1 MGLEGTKTALPDRP
15 ITCNLRTARVLGI
28 FNTKTSLQV
37 DREIGPRARR
47 LNVAGVA
54 TKDSRRPRQGAVAAV
69 RRRGSAP
76 VQSNRTSDSAWRPG
90 LSRRWLVALA
100 AALSLLAGTAWAD
113 NYPSRPIRIVVPT
126 QAGAAQD
133 IMARL
138 LQPYL
143 ERSLGQPIIIEN
155 RSGASTMI
163 GTDAVAKAAPDGYT
177 LLIVPT
183 TFTVNAALNTKL
195 SFDLQRDF
203 EPITVLVKN
212 PLLFAVNA
220 KVPARTLM
228 EFAALAKAEPGKFN
242 YGTSGAS
249 TQAHLL
255 LEMWT
260 ARAGIKL
267 QHIPYRGGAPA
278 ALAVAAGETQLVLL
292 SPLGILGQIQAGLVR
307 AVATGGLVRDPNFPD
322 LPTASESGFP
332 GFEAVQWLGLLTT
345 AGTPKEIVHR
355 LNAEVNR
362 VLQIPDVVA
371 KLALQGTT
379 AAGSSPEEFKALI
392 AAEIRGWKDVAQQ
405 AGIKATE

>member
-1 MGLEGTKTALPDRP
+1 MLATA
-15 ITCNLRTARVLGI
+15 G
-28 FNTKTSLQV
+28 
-37 DREIGPRARR
+37 
-47 LNVAGVA
+47 A
-54 TKDSRRPRQGAVAAV
+54 TR
-69 RRRGSAP
+69 
-76 VQSNRTSDSAWRPG
+76 
-90 LSRRWLVALA
+90 
-100 AALSLLAGTAWAD
+100 AD

-133 IMARL
+133 ILARL

-143 ERSLGQPIIIEN
+143 EKSLGQPIIVEN

-195 SFDLQRDF
+195 SFDLERDF

-220 KVPARTLM
+220 KVPARTLQ
-228 EFAALAKAEPGKFN
+228 EFVALAKAEPGKLN

-255 LEMWT
+255 LEMWS
-260 ARAGIKL
+260 ARAGIRM
-267 QHIPYRGGAPA
+267 QHVPYRGGAPA
-278 ALAVAAGETQLVLL
+278 ALAVASGEVQLVLL
-292 SPLGILGQIQAGLVR
+292 SPLGILPQIEAGLVR
-307 AVATGGLVRDPNFPD
+307 PLATGGLTRDPNFPD
-322 LPTASESGFP
+322 LPTAAESGFP

-345 AGTPKEIVHR
+345 AGTPKDIVAR
-355 LNAEVNR
+355 INAEVNGALR
-362 VLQIPDVVA
+362 EPDMTA

-379 AAGSSPEEFKALI
+379 AAGGSPREFKALI
-392 AAEIRGWKDVAQQ
+392 ADEIRNWKDVAQK
-405 AGIKATE
+405 ANIKPAD

>member
-1 MGLEGTKTALPDRP
+1 MSKHSIFRL
-15 ITCNLRTARVLGI
+15 ARIQATL
-28 FNTKTSLQV
+28 
-37 DREIGPRARR
+37 
-47 LNVAGVA
+47 AGVA
-54 TKDSRRPRQGAVAAV
+54 V
-69 RRRGSAP
+69 
-76 VQSNRTSDSAWRPG
+76 
-90 LSRRWLVALA
+90 LM
-100 AALSLLAGTAWAD
+100 LAGAADGWVD
-113 NYPSRPIRIVVPT
+113 NYPSRPIRMVVPT

-143 ERSLGQPIIIEN
+143 EKSLGQPIIVDN

-163 GTDAVAKAAPDGYT
+163 GTEAVAKAAPDGYT

-195 SFDLQRDF
+195 AFDLERDF

-220 KVPARTLM
+220 KVPARTLA
-228 EFAALAKAEPGKFN
+228 EFVTLAKAEPGKLN

-255 LEMWT
+255 LEMWS
-260 ARAGIKL
+260 ARAGIKM

-292 SPLGILGQIQAGLVR
+292 SPLGILPQIEAGLVR
-307 AVATGGLVRDPNFPD
+307 PLATGGPARDPKFPD
-322 LPTASESGFP
+322 LPTAAESGFP

-345 AGTPKEIVHR
+345 AGTPKEIVAK

-362 VLQIPDVVA
+362 VLRAPDVVA

-379 AAGSSPEEFKALI
+379 AAGGSPAEFKALI
-392 AAEIRGWKDVAQQ
+392 ADEIRNWKEVAQK
-405 AGIKATE
+405 ANIKGAE

>member
-1 MGLEGTKTALPDRP
+1 MQLNRP
-15 ITCNLRTARVLGI
+15 SISTLRPCR
-28 FNTKTSLQV
+28 S
-37 DREIGPRARR
+37 RAR
-47 LNVAGVA
+47 LVGM
-54 TKDSRRPRQGAVAAV
+54 VAAFLV
-69 RRRGSAP
+69 L
-76 VQSNRTSDSAWRPG
+76 SD
-90 LSRRWLVALA
+90 A
-100 AALSLLAGTAWAD
+100 ADAQTD

-133 IMARL
+133 ILARL

-143 ERSLGQPIIIEN
+143 EKSLGQPIIVEN

-183 TFTVNAALNTKL
+183 TFTVNAALNPKL

-228 EFAALAKAEPGKFN
+228 DFVALAKAAPDKLN

-255 LEMWT
+255 LEMWST
-260 ARAGIKL
+260 RAGIRM

-278 ALAVAAGETQLVLL
+278 ALAVATGEVQLVLL
-292 SPLGILGQIQAGLVR
+292 SPLGILPQIEAGLVR
-307 AVATGGLVRDPNFPD
+307 AIATGGLTRDPKFPD
-322 LPTASESGFP
+322 LPTAAESGFP
-332 GFEAVQWLGLLTT
+332 GFEAVQWLGLLATG
-345 AGTPKEIVHR
+345 GTPKE
-355 LNAEVNR
+355 
-362 VLQIPDVVA
+362 VVA
-371 KLALQGTT
+371 KLNAAVNRALREPDLAAKLAAQGTT
-379 AAGSSPEEFKALI
+379 PAGGTPEEFRTLI
-392 AAEIRGWKDVAQQ
+392 ASEIRNWKETAQR
-405 AGIKATE
+405 AGIKAE